1 MEAKSLGYSTKNIP
15 LSNKDVYLKE
25 LISKREHFFRKIRWK
40 IYHFLKNN
48 KEETETENFGFRT
61 LNTPPKNQI
70 LYNFENDLYEMIRKT
85 EFQPVKNEFQRKLS
99 EDLRSIKRSNKIF
112 VSADKTRNMYG
123 LDPKEYDKLLNN
135 NVTKSYKKSNIKTVN
150 EINKEA
156 NILTEKLKINDR
168 VQCIAQNEAFITIKD
183 HKPNFPNNI
192 ACRLLNPCKSEI
204 GKVSKVYLENINNSI
219 RSSINLN
226 QWRNSKTVID

>member
-1 MEAKSLGYSTKNIP
+1 
-15 LSNKDVYLKE
+15 
-25 LISKREHFFRKIRWK
+25 
-40 IYHFLKNN
+40 
-48 KEETETENFGFRT
+48 
-61 LNTPPKNQI
+61 
-70 LYNFENDLYEMIRKT
+70 
-85 EFQPVKNEFQRKLS
+85 
-99 EDLRSIKRSNKIF
+99 
-112 VSADKTRNMYG
+112 MYG

-156 NILTEKLKINDR
+156 NVLIGKLKINDR

-204 GKVSKVYLENINNSI
+204 GKVSKVYSENINNSI
-219 RSSINLN
+219 RSSIGEIQKLLLIGSK
-226 QWRNSKTVID
+226 RYHTRKNSILLSLTLSFFIRLSVRMF

>member
-1 MEAKSLGYSTKNIP
+1 MKAKSLGYSTKNIP

-25 LISKREHFFRKIRWK
+25 LIGKTEHFLRRIRWK
-40 IYHFLKNN
+40 VYHFLKNN
-48 KEETETENFGFRT
+48 KEETETENFEFRT
-61 LNTPPKNQI
+61 INTKPKKQI

-85 EFQPVKNEFQRKLS
+85 EFEPVRTEFQRKLS

-168 VQCIAQNEAFITIKD
+168 VQCIAQNEAFITITV
-183 HKPNFPNNI
+183 HKPNFPKK
-192 ACRLLNPCKSEI
+192 R
-204 GKVSKVYLENINNSI
+204 SI
-219 RSSINLN
+219 PPAESVQI
-226 QWRNSKTVID
+226 RNR